1 MLYTGTEGARRGWRR
16 WSWHCKTRLT
26 TDPSCPLFVGPEGQ
40 ASTQQSDVTEDGE
53 SPEDPSGTGM
63 FPSFLFHH
71 PHPPHS
77 PSVSDPAIP
86 GLTFCRTSVVPLLA
100 EEGQL
105 SEEEKPEKQP
115 LNGEGEQEPEASD
128 GEGTVYWGDVWWGR
142 HPIPLNLSHLPFCL
156 TLSWFP
162 FRLLGRCCFAD
173 RGLNLC
179 PHP

>member
-53 SPEDPSGTGM
+53 SPEDPSGT
-63 FPSFLFHH
+63 
-71 PHPPHS
+71 
-77 PSVSDPAIP
+77 
-86 GLTFCRTSVVPLLA
+86 
-100 EEGQL
+100 EGQL

-128 GEGTVYWGDVWWGR
+128 GSWEDAA
-142 HPIPLNLSHLPFCL
+142 LL
-156 TLSWFP
+156 TEASTSALTP
-162 FRLLGRCCFAD
+162 ETLGSLRQRQTCSSS
-173 RGLNLC
+173 
-179 PHP
+179 